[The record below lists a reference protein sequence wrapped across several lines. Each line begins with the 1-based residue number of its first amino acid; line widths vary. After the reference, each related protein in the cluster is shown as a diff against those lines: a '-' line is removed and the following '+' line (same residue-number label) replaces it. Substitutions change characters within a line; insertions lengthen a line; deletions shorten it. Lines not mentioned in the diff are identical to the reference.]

1 MFLQA
6 YTGCITIIISI
17 IRNIIALKKRDKNE
31 NIILAI
37 FIILYI
43 VMGIIT
49 YNSIFSIL
57 PILASIIYVIG
68 IWNGNENIIRKTGL
82 INMYLWLIYSIS
94 TFAVAGA
101 IHNIILIIST
111 HIAIRNNRG
120 GSMQGKIISNIS
132 NLYYVET
139 EGQIYECNARGKLK
153 LEDIGPTVG
162 DEVIFNKEEKIIE
175 EILPRTTYIK
185 RPKVSNITQM
195 ICVISAK
202 NPKPDL
208 LMLDKQLAYAE
219 YIGIKSI
226 IVINKIDLDEKKV
239 NEIKEIYKNVGY
251 RIIETNAKEKE
262 GIEELKNILE
272 NNISVFSGNSG
283 VGKSTLLNDIFN
295 EEKTKEGLISD
306 KNKRGK
312 NTTTNIS
319 LYKINENEYIA
330 DTPRIFYI

>member
-1 MFLQA
+1 
-6 YTGCITIIISI
+6 
-17 IRNIIALKKRDKNE
+17 
-31 NIILAI
+31 
-37 FIILYI
+37 
-43 VMGIIT
+43 
-49 YNSIFSIL
+49 
-57 PILASIIYVIG
+57 
-68 IWNGNENIIRKTGL
+68 
-82 INMYLWLIYSIS
+82 
-94 TFAVAGA
+94 
-101 IHNIILIIST
+101 
-111 HIAIRNNRG
+111 
-120 GSMQGKIISNIS
+120 MQGKIISNIS

-251 RIIETNAKEKE
+251 KIIETNAKEKE
-262 GIEELKNILE
+262 GIEKLKNILE

-295 EEKTKEGLISD
+295 EEKTKEGLISY

>member
-1 MFLQA
+1 
-6 YTGCITIIISI
+6 
-17 IRNIIALKKRDKNE
+17 
-31 NIILAI
+31 
-37 FIILYI
+37 
-43 VMGIIT
+43 
-49 YNSIFSIL
+49 
-57 PILASIIYVIG
+57 
-68 IWNGNENIIRKTGL
+68 
-82 INMYLWLIYSIS
+82 
-94 TFAVAGA
+94 
-101 IHNIILIIST
+101 
-111 HIAIRNNRG
+111 
-120 GSMQGKIISNIS
+120 MQGKIISNIS

-251 RIIETNAKEKE
+251 KIIGTNAKEKE
-262 GIEELKNILE
+262 GIEKLKNILE

>member
-1 MFLQA
+1 M
-6 YTGCITIIISI
+6 
-17 IRNIIALKKRDKNE
+17 K
-31 NIILAI
+31 
-37 FIILYI
+37 
-43 VMGIIT
+43 
-49 YNSIFSIL
+49 
-57 PILASIIYVIG
+57 
-68 IWNGNENIIRKTGL
+68 
-82 INMYLWLIYSIS
+82 
-94 TFAVAGA
+94 
-101 IHNIILIIST
+101 
-111 HIAIRNNRG
+111 
-120 GSMQGKIISNIS
+120 GKIISNIS

-251 RIIETNAKEKE
+251 KIIETNAKEKE

>member
-1 MFLQA
+1 
-6 YTGCITIIISI
+6 
-17 IRNIIALKKRDKNE
+17 
-31 NIILAI
+31 
-37 FIILYI
+37 
-43 VMGIIT
+43 
-49 YNSIFSIL
+49 
-57 PILASIIYVIG
+57 
-68 IWNGNENIIRKTGL
+68 
-82 INMYLWLIYSIS
+82 
-94 TFAVAGA
+94 
-101 IHNIILIIST
+101 
-111 HIAIRNNRG
+111 
-120 GSMQGKIISNIS
+120 MQGKIISNIS

-251 RIIETNAKEKE
+251 KIIETNAKEKE

-295 EEKTKEGLISD
+295 EEKTREGLISD

>member
-1 MFLQA
+1 
-6 YTGCITIIISI
+6 
-17 IRNIIALKKRDKNE
+17 
-31 NIILAI
+31 
-37 FIILYI
+37 
-43 VMGIIT
+43 
-49 YNSIFSIL
+49 
-57 PILASIIYVIG
+57 
-68 IWNGNENIIRKTGL
+68 
-82 INMYLWLIYSIS
+82 
-94 TFAVAGA
+94 
-101 IHNIILIIST
+101 
-111 HIAIRNNRG
+111 
-120 GSMQGKIISNIS
+120 MQGKIISNIS

-295 EEKTKEGLISD
+295 EEKTKEGLISY

>member
-1 MFLQA
+1 
-6 YTGCITIIISI
+6 
-17 IRNIIALKKRDKNE
+17 
-31 NIILAI
+31 
-37 FIILYI
+37 
-43 VMGIIT
+43 
-49 YNSIFSIL
+49 
-57 PILASIIYVIG
+57 
-68 IWNGNENIIRKTGL
+68 
-82 INMYLWLIYSIS
+82 
-94 TFAVAGA
+94 
-101 IHNIILIIST
+101 
-111 HIAIRNNRG
+111 
-120 GSMQGKIISNIS
+120 
-132 NLYYVET
+132 
-139 EGQIYECNARGKLK
+139 
-153 LEDIGPTVG
+153 
-162 DEVIFNKEEKIIE
+162 
-175 EILPRTTYIK
+175 
-185 RPKVSNITQM
+185 M

-251 RIIETNAKEKE
+251 KIIETNAKEKE

>member
-17 IRNIIALKKRDKNE
+17 IRNIIALKKKNKNE

-239 NEIKEIYKNVGY
+239 NEIKEIYKNVGH

>member
-1 MFLQA
+1 
-6 YTGCITIIISI
+6 
-17 IRNIIALKKRDKNE
+17 
-31 NIILAI
+31 
-37 FIILYI
+37 
-43 VMGIIT
+43 
-49 YNSIFSIL
+49 
-57 PILASIIYVIG
+57 
-68 IWNGNENIIRKTGL
+68 
-82 INMYLWLIYSIS
+82 
-94 TFAVAGA
+94 
-101 IHNIILIIST
+101 
-111 HIAIRNNRG
+111 
-120 GSMQGKIISNIS
+120 MQGKIISNIS

-139 EGQIYECNARGKLK
+139 ERQIYECNARGKLK

-251 RIIETNAKEKE
+251 KIIETNAKEKE
-262 GIEELKNILE
+262 GIEKLKNILE

-319 LYKINENEYIA
+319 LYKINKNEYIA

>member
-1 MFLQA
+1 
-6 YTGCITIIISI
+6 
-17 IRNIIALKKRDKNE
+17 
-31 NIILAI
+31 
-37 FIILYI
+37 
-43 VMGIIT
+43 
-49 YNSIFSIL
+49 
-57 PILASIIYVIG
+57 
-68 IWNGNENIIRKTGL
+68 
-82 INMYLWLIYSIS
+82 
-94 TFAVAGA
+94 
-101 IHNIILIIST
+101 
-111 HIAIRNNRG
+111 
-120 GSMQGKIISNIS
+120 MQGKIISNIS
-132 NLYYVET
+132 NLYYVEA

-162 DEVIFNKEEKIIE
+162 DEVIFSKEEKIIE

-251 RIIETNAKEKE
+251 KIIETNAKGKE
-262 GIEELKNILE
+262 GIEELKTILE

>member
-1 MFLQA
+1 
-6 YTGCITIIISI
+6 
-17 IRNIIALKKRDKNE
+17 
-31 NIILAI
+31 
-37 FIILYI
+37 
-43 VMGIIT
+43 
-49 YNSIFSIL
+49 
-57 PILASIIYVIG
+57 
-68 IWNGNENIIRKTGL
+68 
-82 INMYLWLIYSIS
+82 
-94 TFAVAGA
+94 
-101 IHNIILIIST
+101 
-111 HIAIRNNRG
+111 
-120 GSMQGKIISNIS
+120 MQGKIISNIS

>member
-1 MFLQA
+1 
-6 YTGCITIIISI
+6 
-17 IRNIIALKKRDKNE
+17 
-31 NIILAI
+31 
-37 FIILYI
+37 
-43 VMGIIT
+43 
-49 YNSIFSIL
+49 
-57 PILASIIYVIG
+57 
-68 IWNGNENIIRKTGL
+68 
-82 INMYLWLIYSIS
+82 
-94 TFAVAGA
+94 
-101 IHNIILIIST
+101 
-111 HIAIRNNRG
+111 
-120 GSMQGKIISNIS
+120 MQGKIINNIS

>member
-1 MFLQA
+1 
-6 YTGCITIIISI
+6 
-17 IRNIIALKKRDKNE
+17 
-31 NIILAI
+31 
-37 FIILYI
+37 
-43 VMGIIT
+43 
-49 YNSIFSIL
+49 
-57 PILASIIYVIG
+57 
-68 IWNGNENIIRKTGL
+68 
-82 INMYLWLIYSIS
+82 
-94 TFAVAGA
+94 
-101 IHNIILIIST
+101 
-111 HIAIRNNRG
+111 
-120 GSMQGKIISNIS
+120 MQGKIISNIS

-153 LEDIGPTVG
+153 LEYIGPTVG

-251 RIIETNAKEKE
+251 KIIETNAKEKE

>member
-1 MFLQA
+1 
-6 YTGCITIIISI
+6 
-17 IRNIIALKKRDKNE
+17 
-31 NIILAI
+31 
-37 FIILYI
+37 
-43 VMGIIT
+43 
-49 YNSIFSIL
+49 
-57 PILASIIYVIG
+57 
-68 IWNGNENIIRKTGL
+68 
-82 INMYLWLIYSIS
+82 
-94 TFAVAGA
+94 
-101 IHNIILIIST
+101 
-111 HIAIRNNRG
+111 
-120 GSMQGKIISNIS
+120 MQGKIISNIS

-251 RIIETNAKEKE
+251 KIIETNAKEKE
-262 GIEELKNILE
+262 GIEKLKNILE

-295 EEKTKEGLISD
+295 EEKTREGLISD

>member
-1 MFLQA
+1 
-6 YTGCITIIISI
+6 
-17 IRNIIALKKRDKNE
+17 
-31 NIILAI
+31 
-37 FIILYI
+37 
-43 VMGIIT
+43 
-49 YNSIFSIL
+49 
-57 PILASIIYVIG
+57 
-68 IWNGNENIIRKTGL
+68 
-82 INMYLWLIYSIS
+82 
-94 TFAVAGA
+94 
-101 IHNIILIIST
+101 
-111 HIAIRNNRG
+111 
-120 GSMQGKIISNIS
+120 MQGKIISNIS

-185 RPKVSNITQM
+185 RTKVSNITQM

-202 NPKPDL
+202 NPNL

>member
-1 MFLQA
+1 
-6 YTGCITIIISI
+6 
-17 IRNIIALKKRDKNE
+17 
-31 NIILAI
+31 
-37 FIILYI
+37 
-43 VMGIIT
+43 
-49 YNSIFSIL
+49 
-57 PILASIIYVIG
+57 
-68 IWNGNENIIRKTGL
+68 
-82 INMYLWLIYSIS
+82 
-94 TFAVAGA
+94 
-101 IHNIILIIST
+101 
-111 HIAIRNNRG
+111 
-120 GSMQGKIISNIS
+120 MQGKIISNIS

-139 EGQIYECNARGKLK
+139 ERQIYECNARGKLK

>member
-1 MFLQA
+1 
-6 YTGCITIIISI
+6 
-17 IRNIIALKKRDKNE
+17 
-31 NIILAI
+31 
-37 FIILYI
+37 
-43 VMGIIT
+43 
-49 YNSIFSIL
+49 
-57 PILASIIYVIG
+57 
-68 IWNGNENIIRKTGL
+68 
-82 INMYLWLIYSIS
+82 
-94 TFAVAGA
+94 
-101 IHNIILIIST
+101 
-111 HIAIRNNRG
+111 
-120 GSMQGKIISNIS
+120 MQGKIINNIS

-251 RIIETNAKEKE
+251 KIIETNAKEKE

>member
-1 MFLQA
+1 
-6 YTGCITIIISI
+6 
-17 IRNIIALKKRDKNE
+17 
-31 NIILAI
+31 
-37 FIILYI
+37 
-43 VMGIIT
+43 
-49 YNSIFSIL
+49 
-57 PILASIIYVIG
+57 
-68 IWNGNENIIRKTGL
+68 
-82 INMYLWLIYSIS
+82 
-94 TFAVAGA
+94 
-101 IHNIILIIST
+101 
-111 HIAIRNNRG
+111 
-120 GSMQGKIISNIS
+120 MQGKIISNIS

-226 IVINKIDLDEKKV
+226 IVINKIELDEKKE
-239 NEIKEIYKNVGY
+239 NQIKKNYKNVGY
-251 RIIETNAKEKE
+251 KIIETNAKEKE
-262 GIEELKNILE
+262 GIEKLKNILE

>member
-1 MFLQA
+1 MFHFNV
-6 YTGCITIIISI
+6 YVSI
-17 IRNIIALKKRDKNE
+17 DVVDTVVVIVGVTFVPPTVKL
-31 NIILAI
+31 I
-37 FIILYI
+37 FDVVNCEATL
-43 VMGIIT
+43 
-49 YNSIFSIL
+49 
-57 PILASIIYVIG
+57 
-68 IWNGNENIIRKTGL
+68 
-82 INMYLWLIYSIS
+82 
-94 TFAVAGA
+94 
-101 IHNIILIIST
+101 
-111 HIAIRNNRG
+111 
-120 GSMQGKIISNIS
+120 S
-132 NLYYVET
+132 NLSLSV
-139 EGQIYECNARGKLK
+139 
-153 LEDIGPTVG
+153 PVTVIVYDWSSG
-162 DEVIFNKEEKIIE
+162 
-175 EILPRTTYIK
+175 LYTPCA
-185 RPKVSNITQM
+185 S
-195 ICVISAK
+195 CHSGGVISAK

-251 RIIETNAKEKE
+251 KIIETNAKEKE
-262 GIEELKNILE
+262 GIEKLKNILE

>member
-1 MFLQA
+1 
-6 YTGCITIIISI
+6 
-17 IRNIIALKKRDKNE
+17 
-31 NIILAI
+31 
-37 FIILYI
+37 
-43 VMGIIT
+43 
-49 YNSIFSIL
+49 
-57 PILASIIYVIG
+57 
-68 IWNGNENIIRKTGL
+68 
-82 INMYLWLIYSIS
+82 
-94 TFAVAGA
+94 
-101 IHNIILIIST
+101 
-111 HIAIRNNRG
+111 
-120 GSMQGKIISNIS
+120 MQGKIINNIS

-251 RIIETNAKEKE
+251 KIIETNAKEKE
-262 GIEELKNILE
+262 GIEKLKNILE

>member
-1 MFLQA
+1 
-6 YTGCITIIISI
+6 
-17 IRNIIALKKRDKNE
+17 
-31 NIILAI
+31 
-37 FIILYI
+37 
-43 VMGIIT
+43 
-49 YNSIFSIL
+49 
-57 PILASIIYVIG
+57 
-68 IWNGNENIIRKTGL
+68 
-82 INMYLWLIYSIS
+82 
-94 TFAVAGA
+94 
-101 IHNIILIIST
+101 
-111 HIAIRNNRG
+111 
-120 GSMQGKIISNIS
+120 MQGKIISNIS
-132 NLYYVET
+132 NLYYVVT

-251 RIIETNAKEKE
+251 KIIETNAKEKE